1 MNLNTQM
8 KLVAMSALVVLTGC
22 TTQGIYNTPIEDRST
37 TRTQQESNGVVTPVD
52 ITTGVTV
59 TPVAPSP
66 VFRSQRSESTSEES
80 SNEKSQ
86 VETTVPVSPKVV
98 LQTKQSPAAVALLA
112 TARKQTNNGQLRSA
126 QTSLQ
131 RAQRIAPKDPEVY
144 YSLADTHRRLG
155 EFLQA
160 EQVALKGVGIAQGQS
175 TKLRRLWQLIAS
187 IRTDAGDLEGADKAS
202 AVARR
207 Y

>member
-1 MNLNTQM
+1 
-8 KLVAMSALVVLTGC
+8 
-22 TTQGIYNTPIEDRST
+22 
-37 TRTQQESNGVVTPVD
+37 
-52 ITTGVTV
+52 
-59 TPVAPSP
+59 
-66 VFRSQRSESTSEES
+66 
-80 SNEKSQ
+80 
-86 VETTVPVSPKVV
+86 VV
-98 LQTKQSPAAVALLA
+98 LQSKQNPAAVALLA

-187 IRTDAGDLEGADKAS
+187 IRTDAGDLEGADKAA

>member
-1 MNLNTQM
+1 MNFTQI
-8 KLVAMSALVVLTGC
+8 KWIALSALVTLAGC
-22 TTQGIYNTPIEDRST
+22 STQGIYNTPIEDRST
-37 TRTQQESNGVVTPVD
+37 TRPQQENNGIVTPVD

-66 VFRSQRSESTSEES
+66 VFRSQRGDTA
-80 SNEKSQ
+80 
-86 VETTVPVSPKVV
+86 VETSVPVAPKVV
-98 LQTKQSPAAVALLA
+98 LQSRPNSAVVALLD
-112 TARKQTNNGQLRSA
+112 TARKQTNNGELRSA

-131 RAQRIAPKDPEVY
+131 RAQRISPKDPEVY

-160 EQVALKGVGIAQGQS
+160 EQVALKGVAIAQGQNS
-175 TKLRRLWQLIAS
+175 KLRRLWQLIAS

-202 AVARR
+202 GVARR

>member
-1 MNLNTQM
+1 MNFNTQM
-8 KLVAMSALVVLTGC
+8 KLVAMGALVVLTGC

-37 TRTQQESNGVVTPVD
+37 TRPQQESNGVVTPVD

-66 VFRSQRSESTSEES
+66 VFRPQRGDSTSEENNVGTS
-80 SNEKSQ
+80 
-86 VETTVPVSPKVV
+86 VPVAPKVV
-98 LQTKQSPAAVALLA
+98 LQSKQNPAAVALLA

-187 IRTDAGDLEGADKAS
+187 IRTDAGDLEGADKAA

>member
-1 MNLNTQM
+1 MIFNTQM
-8 KLVAMSALVVLTGC
+8 KLVAIGALVVLTGC
-22 TTQGIYNTPIEDRST
+22 SSQGIYNTPIEERST
-37 TRTQQESNGVVTPVD
+37 TRPLQESNGVVTPVD

-59 TPVAPSP
+59 TPVAPTP
-66 VFRSQRSESTSEES
+66 VFRPQRNEDTS
-80 SNEKSQ
+80 
-86 VETTVPVSPKVV
+86 VETSVPVAPKVV
-98 LQTKQSPAAVALLA
+98 LQSKQNPAAVALLA

-187 IRTDAGDLEGADKAS
+187 IRTDAGDLEGADKA
-202 AVARR
+202 AAIAQR

>member
-1 MNLNTQM
+1 MNFNTQM
-8 KLVAMSALVVLTGC
+8 KLVAMGALVVLTGC
-22 TTQGIYNTPIEDRST
+22 STQGIYNTPIEDRST
-37 TRTQQESNGVVTPVD
+37 TRPQQQSNGVITPVD

-66 VFRSQRSESTSEES
+66 VFRPQRGDNTNEENS
-80 SNEKSQ
+80 VGSP
-86 VETTVPVSPKVV
+86 VPVAPKVV
-98 LQTKQSPAAVALLA
+98 LQSRQNPAAVALLA

>member
-1 MNLNTQM
+1 MNFTTQI
-8 KLVAMSALVVLTGC
+8 KWIALSALVTLSGC
-22 TTQGIYNTPIEDRST
+22 STQGIYNTPIEDRST
-37 TRTQQESNGVVTPVD
+37 TRSQQESNGIATPVD

-59 TPVAPSP
+59 TPVAPTP
-66 VFRSQRSESTSEES
+66 VFRTQRGDTALGPSTS
-80 SNEKSQ
+80 
-86 VETTVPVSPKVV
+86 VPVAPKVV
-98 LQTKQSPAAVALLA
+98 LQSQPNSAVVALLE
-112 TARKQTNNGQLRSA
+112 TARQQTNSGELRSA

-131 RAQRIAPKDPEVY
+131 RAQRISPKDPEVY

-160 EQVALKGVGIAQGQS
+160 EQVALKGVAIAQGQNS
-175 TKLRRLWQLIAS
+175 KLRRLWQLIAS

-202 AVARR
+202 GVARR

>member
-1 MNLNTQM
+1 MNFKTQM
-8 KLVAMSALVVLTGC
+8 KLIALGALVSLAGC
-22 TTQGIYNTPIEDRST
+22 STQGIYNTPIEDRST
-37 TRTQQESNGVVTPVD
+37 TRSMQESNGIVTPVD

-66 VFRSQRSESTSEES
+66 VFRSQKIEEVA
-80 SNEKSQ
+80 
-86 VETTVPVSPKVV
+86 VENSVSVPPKVV
-98 LQTKQSPAAVALLA
+98 LQSKPNSAALALLE
-112 TARKQTNNGQLRSA
+112 TARQQTNNGDLRSA

-131 RAQRIAPKDPEVY
+131 RAQRISPKDPDVY

-160 EQVALKGVGIAQGQS
+160 EQVALKGIAIAQGQNS
-175 TKLRRLWQLIAS
+175 KLRRLWQLIAS

-202 AVARR
+202 GVARR